1 MDDKPKCIW
10 KKSLRG
16 SRFFLIWL
24 TLLVLIVLGF
34 FIFGMTTN
42 NYPPH
47 QDFTDCW
54 ILFIFAGFGSLIL
67 LTFWAFIR
75 WLCSWRNFK
84 KFLFGGVC
92 FVTLMALFYAEE
104 NWRGKH
110 DWEKFKR
117 AEEAKGEKFDWQSVI
132 PPNVPDDQ
140 NFAFSPV
147 WIANEKYTFQETPQK
162 AEAWYGNKIYSDQVT
177 KIFPLFPI
185 TTSAVVGT
193 NNWES
198 HDWTIPDK
206 NGNWQTAQLTDLK
219 PWQKFYRDLEKTNP
233 TVEISIT
240 LQPQTPAQDVLLA
253 LSKFD
258 PVIEQLRRDSARPC
272 SRFPL
277 NYDDKDPAEIWLP
290 HLAALKSVSQVLQLR
305 AIAELQNV
313 QSEKALDD
321 VNLALGLADSVRT
334 EPFIITHLVRI
345 AILDIT
351 LQPIYEGLAAHKWS
365 DVQLAELDSELSKL
379 DFLAD
384 YELSTRGE
392 RAAHIKIVDWLEHK
406 RSRFWELF
414 NMFDDDEKKIMNN
427 FFLSAEIYLMPRGW
441 YYQSEIALSQA
452 QQEWVFPMV
461 NDSQQ
466 IVSPQFARKSVDAV
480 SSLRA
485 TAGNLFVRLL
495 LPELGKYAQR
505 SAYGQTSV
513 NLARVAIALE
523 RYRLAQGNFPESL
536 DALAPQFLE
545 KIPHDIING
554 EPLHYR
560 KTAAGNF
567 VLYSVGWNERD
578 DGGIL
583 ILKKGSTPEVD
594 RDQGDWVWKYP
605 QN

>member
-147 WIANEKYTFQETPQK
+147 WIAQEKYHFLNTPKK
-162 AEAWYGNKIYSDQVT
+162 AEAWYGNKISSDEVAKFFSLLPVT
-177 KIFPLFPI
+177 
-185 TTSAVVGT
+185 TTAVVGT
-193 NNWES
+193 NFWES
-198 HDWTIPDK
+198 NYSLKMSEKSGD
-206 NGNWQTAQLTDLK
+206 WQTAQFVDLK
-219 PWQKFYRDLEKTNP
+219 PWQNFYRGLEKTNP
-233 TVEISIT
+233 AVEISIT
-240 LQPQTPAQDVLLA
+240 PQPQTPAQDVLLA

-258 PVIEQLRRDSARPC
+258 PVIEELRKDSARPFAQ
-272 SRFPL
+272 FPIQ
-277 NYDDKDPAEIWLP
+277 YGTEPPFEILLP
-290 HLAALKSVSQVLQLR
+290 HLAAVKQVALVLQLR
-305 AIAELQNV
+305 AIAELQNG
-313 QSEKALDD
+313 QSNNALDD
-321 VNLALGLADSVRT
+321 IKLSLRLTDSIR
-334 EPFIITHLVRI
+334 EPFIISHLVRI
-345 AILDIT
+345 AIVQIT
-351 LQPIYEGLAAHKWS
+351 LQPIYEGLAEHKWS
-365 DVQLAELDSELSKL
+365 DAQLAELDKELSRL

-384 YELSTRGE
+384 YEFSLRGE
-392 RAAHIKIVDWLEHK
+392 RTLAVSDIDYMRRTREIDMPDFSIKSAKVKIAWLIP
-406 RSRFWELF
+406 SAFFYQNELT
-414 NMFDDDEKKIMNN
+414 
-427 FFLSAEIYLMPRGW
+427 
-441 YYQSEIALSQA
+441 IAQMHARWTLPLVKVQTRT
-452 QQEWVFPMV
+452 
-461 NDSQQ
+461 
-466 IVSPQFARKSVDAV
+466 VSPDEVRQSGLAAKNEMNHFRFYGIFARMIFPAIADSVKRFA
-480 SSLRA
+480 
-485 TAGNLFVRLL
+485 
-495 LPELGKYAQR
+495 YAQ
-505 SAYGQTSV
+505 SSTD
-513 NLARVAIALE
+513 LARVAIALE

-560 KTAAGNF
+560 KTADGNF

-578 DGGIL
+578 DGGVVA
-583 ILKKGSTPEVD
+583 LKKGSTPEVD
-594 RDQGDWVWKYP
+594 TDKGDWVWKYP